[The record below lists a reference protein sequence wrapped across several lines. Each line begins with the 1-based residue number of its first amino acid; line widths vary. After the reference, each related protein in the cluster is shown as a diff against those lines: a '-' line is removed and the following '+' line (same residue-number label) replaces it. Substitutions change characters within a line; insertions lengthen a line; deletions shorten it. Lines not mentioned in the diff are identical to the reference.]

1 MECGCGEIDVLL
13 CGAHDTASAIYAADG
28 EDHPLFLSCGT
39 WAITGQILDQPVIT
53 EASARLGVSNEGSP
67 GGKTRLVRNLTAV
80 DHPAMRLSWN
90 ARERS

>member
-13 CGAHDTASAIYAADG
+13 CGAHDTASAIYALPTE

-67 GGKTRLVRNLTAV
+67 GG
-80 DHPAMRLSWN
+80 
-90 ARERS
+90 